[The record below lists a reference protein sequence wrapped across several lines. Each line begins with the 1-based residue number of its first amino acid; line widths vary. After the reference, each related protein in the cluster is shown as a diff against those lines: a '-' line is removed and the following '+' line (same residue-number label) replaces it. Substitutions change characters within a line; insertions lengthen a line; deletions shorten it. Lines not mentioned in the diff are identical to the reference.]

1 MVPASDESPR
11 PHAIPLH
18 DSPTSAMVNY
28 IRAPPRVRERAVYYC
43 RSSGVGSRET
53 PTIRTSKATRRR
65 STTMSAVKREAM
77 KLLEIACPY
86 HDDIAITDRSQKL
99 RRRGRKAHDHPIE
112 RATKDCSSM

>member
-43 RSSGVGSRET
+43 RSSGVGSRKT
-53 PTIRTSKATRRR
+53 PTIRKSKATRRR
-65 STTMSAVKREAM
+65 STTMSAVKREAA
-77 KLLEIACPY
+77 KLPEIACPY
-86 HDDIAITDRSQKL
+86 HDDIAISGRSKNDGVEDSKPTSI
-99 RRRGRKAHDHPIE
+99 R
-112 RATKDCSSM
+112 

>member
-65 STTMSAVKREAM
+65 STTMSARKREAA

-86 HDDIAITDRSQKL
+86 HDDKAISGRSKNYGVEDSKPTSI
-99 RRRGRKAHDHPIE
+99 R
-112 RATKDCSSM
+112 

>member
-53 PTIRTSKATRRR
+53 PTIRTNKATRRR
-65 STTMSAVKREAM
+65 STTMSAKSAKQRSCPR
-77 KLLEIACPY
+77 LLVHTMTLTMTI
-86 HDDIAITDRSQKL
+86 
-99 RRRGRKAHDHPIE
+99 
-112 RATKDCSSM
+112 